1 MFFVEP
7 FFSLCQFLCMF
18 MVEESMATDI
28 RTVPRY
34 LRCFPKASTRM
45 GEKKKAIVQAYPLF
59 CLYKTNLKRIS
70 LCDIFE
76 TWHCLYRFCT
86 WTESSC
92 ACRWEWWTVTQLKET
107 SLETSR
113 KNIIASK
120 HFVNRNEDETEENWN
135 RLTMWHFPR
144 LSPEIHAIS
153 FAQFQT
159 WILMHVLLWCVRI
172 IAKRPSFK

>member
-34 LRCFPKASTRM
+34 LRCFTKASTRM
-45 GEKKKAIVQAYPLF
+45 GEKKKPSFKLIHCFVCTRQTWSGFLYVTFSKHGIVF
-59 CLYKTNLKRIS
+59 IV
-70 LCDIFE
+70 
-76 TWHCLYRFCT
+76 CT

-113 KNIIASK
+113 KNIIALK
-120 HFVNRNEDETEENWN
+120 HFVNRNEDGTEENWN

-172 IAKRPSFK
+172 IAKRPSFQ